1 MTEEL
6 RKILTRYWKFDQLR
20 PLQADI
26 IEAVLQQKDTVG
38 VLSTGAG
45 KSLCYQLPALMLD
58 GICLVISPL
67 VALMEDQLLDLK
79 KRDIKAMGVFGPMSE
94 STLVQRL
101 DNMCYGH
108 YKIVFMAPERLQN
121 PLVMERLTHI
131 KLSFI
136 AVDEAH
142 CISQWGH
149 DFRPAYRLLGELR
162 KRLTDI
168 PLLALTAT
176 ATPKVQDDIISNLGL
191 RNVSKIIGSVVRP
204 QLAIKRFYHT
214 NKEALL
220 INLLRRAEHS
230 TVLIYVM
237 SRFRAERL
245 ATLLGSVSVDCQFYH
260 AGLSAEEKSSRLHY
274 FVHAVHPVMI
284 CTSAFGMGI
293 DRSDVRLVIHFDIPE
308 SIEQYYQE
316 IGRAGRDQN
325 RAQAILLAE
334 PDKVQVF
341 AQKATAEI
349 ASVESLYQAYKRVVS
364 LFQIA
369 FGELPTDPFTL
380 SISESANKLNLQVHQ
395 WYLKLRALEK
405 YGIIHLSECRRTEW
419 IVEFDPFT
427 FGSLETESDDSLYRS
442 LYNTYNQKK
451 STRFVY
457 NFSSSTALK
466 AAESAA
472 KRKKITLQKTDD
484 LFFINLATPREDSY
498 VRNLLVK
505 NHGPYAELKRDRALV
520 MQRYL
525 LDTNACAMQF
535 ISTYFGQ
542 KSKECGICDH
552 CHPNIPSSVEII
564 LFCALPKSIGDCIT
578 NFDSSPQEIIKL
590 LEALVFEGALG
601 MNAEA
606 KFYAL

>member
-1 MTEEL
+1 MNDPL
-6 RKILTRYWKFDQLR
+6 RKILTRYWQFDQLR

-67 VALMEDQLLDLK
+67 VALMEDQLLDLR

-121 PLVMERLTHI
+121 ILVMERLTHI

-162 KRLTDI
+162 KRLADV

-176 ATPKVQDDIISNLGL
+176 ATPKVLDDIVSNLGL
-191 RNVSKIIGSVVRP
+191 RSVSKIIGSVVRP
-204 QLAIKRFYHT
+204 QLAIKRFYHN

-230 TVLIYVM
+230 TAIIYVM

-245 ATLLGSVSVDCQFYH
+245 ATLLRAVSMDCQFYH
-260 AGLSAEEKSSRLHY
+260 AGLSAEEKSSRLNY
-274 FVHAVHPVMI
+274 FVHAAHPIMI

-316 IGRAGRDQN
+316 IGRAGRDQK

-334 PDKVQVF
+334 PDKVQGF
-341 AQKATAEI
+341 AQKADAEI
-349 ASVESLYQAYKRVVS
+349 ASVESLYQAYKHVVS
-364 LFQIA
+364 LFQVA
-369 FGELPTDPFTL
+369 SGELPTEPFTL

-395 WYLKLRALEK
+395 WYLKLRSLEK
-405 YGIIHLSECRRTEW
+405 YGIIHLSECRRTESH
-419 IVEFDPFT
+419 T
-427 FGSLETESDDSLYRS
+427 
-442 LYNTYNQKK
+442 
-451 STRFVY
+451 
-457 NFSSSTALK
+457 
-466 AAESAA
+466 
-472 KRKKITLQKTDD
+472 
-484 LFFINLATPREDSY
+484 
-498 VRNLLVK
+498 
-505 NHGPYAELKRDRALV
+505 
-520 MQRYL
+520 
-525 LDTNACAMQF
+525 
-535 ISTYFGQ
+535 
-542 KSKECGICDH
+542 
-552 CHPNIPSSVEII
+552 
-564 LFCALPKSIGDCIT
+564 
-578 NFDSSPQEIIKL
+578 
-590 LEALVFEGALG
+590 GAP
-601 MNAEA
+601 
-606 KFYAL
+606 

>member
-1 MTEEL
+1 MTEAL
-6 RKILTRYWKFDQLR
+6 RKILTRYWQFDQLR
-20 PLQADI
+20 PLQAEI

-58 GICLVISPL
+58 GMCLVISPL
-67 VALMEDQLLDLK
+67 VALMEDQLLDLR

-94 STLVQRL
+94 SALIQRL

-121 PLVMERLTHI
+121 PLVMERLMQI

-162 KRLTDI
+162 KRLADV

-176 ATPKVQDDIISNLGL
+176 ATPKVLDDIISNLGL
-191 RNVSKIIGSVVRP
+191 RTIAKIIGSVVRP
-204 QLAIKRFYHT
+204 QLAIKRFYHN

-220 INLLRRAEHS
+220 VNLLRRAEHS
-230 TVLIYVM
+230 TALIYVM

-245 ATLLGSVSVDCQFYH
+245 AALLRSVSIDCQFYH
-260 AGLSAEEKSSRLHY
+260 AGLSAEEKSSRLNY
-274 FVHAVHPVMI
+274 FVNAAQPIMI

-316 IGRAGRDQN
+316 IGRAGRDQKS
-325 RAQAILLAE
+325 AQAILLSE
-334 PDKVQVF
+334 PDKVQGF
-341 AQKATAEI
+341 AQKAASEI
-349 ASVESLYQAYKRVVS
+349 ASVESLYQAYKSVVS
-364 LFQIA
+364 LLQIA
-369 FGELPTDPFTL
+369 SGELPREAFTL
-380 SISESANKLNLQVHQ
+380 SLSESANKLNLQVHQ
-395 WYLKLRALEK
+395 WYLKLRSLEK

-419 IVEFDPFT
+419 IVEFDPSRFGT
-427 FGSLETESDDSLYRS
+427 FETESDDNLYRN
-442 LYNTYNQKK
+442 LNNAYHQFKK
-451 STRFVY
+451 TRFVY

-484 LFFINLATPREDSY
+484 LYFINLATPREDNY

-505 NHGPYAELKRDRALV
+505 NHGPYAKLKQDRAHV

-525 LDTNACAMQF
+525 LATDECAMQF

-542 KSKECGICDH
+542 KSKECKICDH
-552 CHPNIPSSVEII
+552 CCPNIPSSVEII
-564 LFCALPKSIGDCIT
+564 NFCALPKSIGDCMA
-578 NFDSSPQEIIKL
+578 NFDCSPQDLISL
-590 LEALVFEGALG
+590 LEAMVLEGSLG
-601 MNAEA
+601 MNAQA
-606 KFYAL
+606 KFYTL